1 MQQVHTRSKEEVSK
15 AHNEVKQL
23 KEELASTKRLQE
35 LSVIA
40 EQREFETMRE
50 T

>member
-1 MQQVHTRSKEEVSK
+1 MKQS
-15 AHNEVKQL
+15 HNEVKQL

-35 LSVIA
+35 LATIA